1 MPKPFL
7 SDADS
12 PLPRRTRRSFAR
24 AAAMAFGAAFGAG
37 FVGTSL
43 VLVGLKL
50 LPLPSTAKTAPTEL
64 TSADGRPIALWSP
77 AGQARATLPL
87 GAFPRWLV
95 EATLATEDAN
105 FYRDH
110 AISVR
115 SSLRAVAVN
124 VRHGEIVQGGS
135 TITQQ
140 LAKNLYL
147 TQDRTFGRKLREAM
161 LALQLELHEPKDWIL
176 DRYLNV
182 VYYGH
187 GAYGAPAASQ
197 LYFGKPVQSLD
208 LAESALLAGLPKGPA
223 LYSPLDH
230 PERAKAR
237 QRVVLERMV
246 QTGYITQAEA
256 DAAYAEPL
264 HIARHQPPTLQAPYF
279 SEMAFNEA
287 KRMARLTDGDLDAGY
302 VRIHTTLDPLLQKAA
317 ERAIQSTLPK
327 GSHLEAA
334 LVALDPQTGAIR
346 ALVGGR
352 DYRESPFNRALGK
365 RQPGSTFK
373 AFVYGAALTRGWT
386 PAREVDSKLT
396 TFIYGPSPKD
406 EYTVHDYGDIYAGR
420 PLTLREAI
428 ARSDNVYAVQTELA
442 IGAQNVMDFAK
453 KLGIQEE
460 MKPYPSLALGVFPVT
475 PVELAAAYAA
485 FANGG
490 YRVTPHAV
498 ESVDT
503 PYGRTVHPLEKAR
516 VISPELAF
524 QMTDLMQSV
533 LAPGGTGYGARPYLH
548 APAAAKTGTTDTDAW
563 MVGYT
568 PRLVVA
574 VWVGYDS
581 GRPLTVQESHLAAPI
596 WGKFMGTAQAHLPGP
611 WYTPPSDLEAV
622 RIDPLSGALA
632 TPQCGAAETDYFLPG
647 TAPTATCPLH
657 RPPVVPEPAPS
668 RWWNWLR
675 RLF

>member
-1 MPKPFL
+1 MPKPFIP
-7 SDADS
+7 DTETR
-12 PLPRRTRRSFAR
+12 PLHRGRMSFAR
-24 AAAMAFGAAFGAG
+24 IAAIAFGSAFGAG
-37 FVGTSL
+37 FIGTSL

-50 LPLPSTAKTAPTEL
+50 LPLPATAQAAPTQL
-64 TSADGRPIALWSP
+64 TSEDGRPIALWSP
-77 AGQARATLPL
+77 AGQVRTTVPL
-87 GAFPRWLV
+87 RAFPHWLV

-115 SSLRAVAVN
+115 STLRAIAVN

-147 TQDRTFGRKLREAM
+147 TQDRTFGRKVREAL
-161 LALQLELHEPKDWIL
+161 LALQLELHEPKNWIL

-208 LAESALLAGLPKGPA
+208 LAESAMLAGLPKGPT

-237 QRVVLERMV
+237 QKAVLERMV
-246 QTGYITQAEA
+246 ATGYITKAQA
-256 DAAYAEPL
+256 DAAMAEPL
-264 HIARHQPPTLQAPYF
+264 HIARHQPPTLSAPYF

-287 KRMARLTDGDLDAGY
+287 KRMARLTDNDLDAGY

-317 ERAIQSTLPK
+317 ERAIQSTLPPSS
-327 GSHLEAA
+327 GIQAA
-334 LVALDPQTGAIR
+334 LVALDPETGAIR

-373 AFVYGAALTRGWT
+373 AFVYGAALEHGWT

-396 TFIYGPSPKD
+396 TFIYGPSPAD
-406 EYTVHDYGDIYAGR
+406 EYIVHDYGDIYAGR

-442 IGAQNVMDFAK
+442 IGTQNVVSFARR
-453 KLGIQEE
+453 LGIDED

-475 PVELAAAYAA
+475 PVELAAAYAT

-490 YRVTPHAV
+490 YKVTPHAV

-503 PYGRTVHPLEKAR
+503 PYGRTVHPLDKTR

-533 LAPGGTGYGARPYLH
+533 LAPGGTGYGALPYLH
-548 APAAAKTGTTDTDAW
+548 GPAAAKTGTTDTDAW

-596 WGKFMGTAQAHLPGP
+596 WGKLMGTAQAHLPGD
-611 WYTPPSDLEAV
+611 WYKPPSDLEAV

-632 TPQCGAAETDYFLPG
+632 TPRCGAVETDYFLPG

-657 RPPVVPEPAPS
+657 RAPVVPEPAPS
-668 RWWNWLR
+668 RLWNWLK

>member
-1 MPKPFL
+1 MAKPLL
-7 SDADS
+7 SDAE
-12 PLPRRTRRSFAR
+12 PRLERRGRRSFVKV
-24 AAAMAFGAAFGAG
+24 AATAFGAAFGAG

-43 VLVGLKL
+43 VLVSLKL
-50 LPLPSTAKTAPTEL
+50 LPLPATAQAAPTEL
-64 TSADGRPIALWSP
+64 TSEDGRPIALWSP
-77 AGQARATLPL
+77 AGQVRANVPL
-87 GAFPRWLV
+87 SAFPQWLV

-110 AISVR
+110 AISMR
-115 SSLRAVAVN
+115 STLRAVAVN
-124 VRHGEIVQGGS
+124 LRHGEIVQGGS

-147 TQDRTFGRKLREAM
+147 TQDRTLGRKVREAM
-161 LALQLELHEPKDWIL
+161 LALQLELHKPKDWIL

-187 GAYGAPAASQ
+187 GAYGASAASQ

-208 LAESALLAGLPKGPA
+208 LAESALLAGLPKGPT

-237 QRVVLERMV
+237 QKVVLERMV

-264 HIARHQPPTLQAPYF
+264 HIARHQPPSLSAPYF
-279 SEMAFNEA
+279 SQMAFNEA
-287 KRMARLTDGDLDAGY
+287 KNMARLSDSDLDAGY
-302 VRIHTTLDPLLQKAA
+302 VHIHTTLDPLLQKAA

-327 GSHLEAA
+327 GSSIQAA
-334 LVALDPQTGAIR
+334 LVALDPETGAIR

-352 DYRESPFNRALGK
+352 DYRESPFNRALSK

-373 AFVYGAALTRGWT
+373 AFVYGAALEHGWT
-386 PAREVDSKLT
+386 PAREVESKLT

-442 IGAQNVMDFAK
+442 VGAKNVMDFAK
-453 KLGIQEE
+453 RLGIDEE
-460 MKPYPSLALGVFPVT
+460 MRPYPSLALGVFPVT
-475 PVELAAAYAA
+475 PIELAAAYAA

-490 YRVTPHAV
+490 YKVEPHAV
-498 ESVDT
+498 EAVDT
-503 PYGRTVHPLEKAR
+503 PYGRTVHPLAKTR
-516 VISPELAF
+516 VMSPELAF

-533 LAPGGTGYGARPYLH
+533 IAQGGTGYGARPYLH

-611 WYTPPSDLEAV
+611 WYKPPADLVPV
-622 RIDPLSGALA
+622 RIDPLSGAIA
-632 TPQCGAAETDYFLPG
+632 TPQCGAFETDYFLPG

-657 RPPVVPEPAPS
+657 RAPVTPEPAPS
-668 RWWNWLR
+668 RLWNWLR